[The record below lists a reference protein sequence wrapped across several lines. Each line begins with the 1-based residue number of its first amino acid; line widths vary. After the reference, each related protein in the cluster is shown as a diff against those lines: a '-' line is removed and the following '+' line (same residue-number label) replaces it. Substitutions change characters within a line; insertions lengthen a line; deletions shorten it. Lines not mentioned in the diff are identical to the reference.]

1 MRKYFLMLSLIGGL
15 LVNYSKADET
25 EKKPLP
31 PTPSPAPTPS
41 PEKNLI
47 EAGKAYTL
55 LPEVGGANE
64 PNQVYVDL
72 SSGKMTSIRIDAWDL
87 AF

>member
-15 LVNYSKADET
+15 LVNCSKADEA

-55 LPEVGGANE
+55 LP
-64 PNQVYVDL
+64 
-72 SSGKMTSIRIDAWDL
+72 
-87 AF
+87 